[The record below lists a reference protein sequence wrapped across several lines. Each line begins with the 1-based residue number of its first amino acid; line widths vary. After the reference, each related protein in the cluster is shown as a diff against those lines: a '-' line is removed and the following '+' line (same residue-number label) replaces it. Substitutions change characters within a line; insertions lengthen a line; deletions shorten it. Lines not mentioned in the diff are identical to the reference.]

1 MSFRARLTTFFL
13 LIVVVPMVVMGV
25 LMFRLISDSQQ
36 GKADARASGLASAA
50 ASLYQSEE
58 ASARADAATLARAV
72 GTLRGSA
79 RVAHFAA
86 VAKQS
91 GLARATLSH
100 GAATLANVGDAT
112 AVAPGAAVFK
122 DPSTGQLLTVTV
134 SELTAGQY
142 VRELAAPGVA
152 IVIREGPKV
161 IGATITTAGSHPL
174 PTNGNVT
181 VGGTGYHA
189 VGQVFRGF
197 GRAPITVTVL
207 SGLSATSASVSGSR
221 AVAAALIAAFLA
233 LALAFSLL
241 ASRALQSRLR
251 DFLQAARRLAGGDFS
266 SPVRVE
272 GHDEFAALGEEFNR
286 MSTELSR
293 RLDELSR
300 ERVRL
305 RDAIRR
311 IGHTFASSLD
321 RQALLELALK
331 TAVDAVQASGGK
343 LSVRSATGE
352 ALAEA
357 AREGSLRGLEDA
369 VQRAEQAA
377 LADGGFGEDE
387 LDGVSVA
394 SVALGSVEPDHQAH
408 GLMTVAR
415 HGRPFTEDDRE
426 VLRSLGAETG
436 LALENIELHFQV
448 RRQAVTDE
456 LTGLANHGRFQEL
469 LNAEIEQVRRYHHP
483 IGLIMLDIDDF
494 KAVNDTYGHPQGD
507 AVLRQVARV
516 LRENSRDADS
526 PARYGGEELS
536 LILPHTDLEG
546 AHAIAERIRTAV
558 AGLRVPRTDRNG
570 VLRITASLGV
580 TASTAGDKIAL
591 IADADGALYEAKRR
605 GKNCTVAAGA
615 QVADASGPGYA

>member
-1 MSFRARLTTFFL
+1 MSFRARLTTFFV
-13 LIVVVPMVVMGV
+13 LIVVVPMVAMGV

-36 GKADARASGLASAA
+36 GKADARANGLATAA
-50 ASLYQSEE
+50 ASLYQSET
-58 ASARADAATLARAV
+58 AVARRDAATLARAV
-72 GTLRGSA
+72 GPFRGRA
-79 RVAHFAA
+79 LAAHFEA
-86 VAKQS
+86 VARQA
-91 GLARATLSH
+91 GLAKASLSNGSTTLVD
-100 GAATLANVGDAT
+100 VGDAT
-112 AVAPGAAVFK
+112 AIAPGAAFFK
-122 DPSTGQLLTVTV
+122 DLGTSQVLSVAV
-134 SELTAGQY
+134 SELTARQY
-142 VRELAAPGVA
+142 ARELSAPGVA
-152 IVIREGPKV
+152 VVVRERRQILASTLSMRSG
-161 IGATITTAGSHPL
+161 GAL
-174 PTNGNVT
+174 PINGNVT
-181 VGGTGYHA
+181 VGGVGYRA

-197 GRAPITVTVL
+197 GGAPVAVTVL
-207 SGLSATSASVSGSR
+207 SALSATNASLSGSR
-221 AVAAALIAAFLA
+221 AVAAALIVGFLV

-251 DFLQAARRLAGGDFS
+251 DFLHAARRLAGGDFS
-266 SPVRVE
+266 APIKVE

-321 RQALLELALK
+321 RPALLELALT
-331 TAVDAVQASGGK
+331 TAVDAVQASGGR
-343 LSVRSATGE
+343 LSARSAVGE
-352 ALAEA
+352 PVVET
-357 AREGSLRGLEDA
+357 AREGSLTGLEDA

-377 LADGGFGEDE
+377 LENGGLGEDE
-387 LDGVSVA
+387 VAGVSVA
-394 SVALGSVEPDHQAH
+394 AVALGSLEPSHEAH

-415 HGRPFTEDDRE
+415 RGRPFTDDDRE
-426 VLRSLGAETG
+426 VLRSLAAETA

-469 LNAEIEQVRRYHHP
+469 LNAEIEQVRRYHHS

-507 AVLRQVARV
+507 AVLRHVAHI

-546 AHAIAERIRTAV
+546 AYAIAERIRTAV
-558 AGLRVPRTDRNG
+558 AGLRVPRTDGDG
-570 VLRITASLGV
+570 VLRITASIGV
-580 TASTAGDKIAL
+580 TASTAGHKDAL

-615 QVADASGPGYA
+615 RVADTSAPG

>member
-1 MSFRARLTTFFL
+1 MSFRARLTTFFVF
-13 LIVVVPMVVMGV
+13 IVVVPMVAMGV

-36 GKADARASGLASAA
+36 GKADARANGLATAA
-50 ASLYQSEE
+50 ASLYQSET
-58 ASARADAATLARAV
+58 AVARGDAATLARAV
-72 GTLRGSA
+72 GAFRGRALATHFETVA
-79 RVAHFAA
+79 RQA
-86 VAKQS
+86 
-91 GLARATLSH
+91 GLAKATLNNDST
-100 GAATLANVGDAT
+100 TLADIGDAS
-112 AVAPGAAVFK
+112 AIAPGAAFFK
-122 DPSTGQLLTVTV
+122 DPATGQTMTVTV
-134 SELTAGQY
+134 SELTARQY
-142 VRELAAPGVA
+142 ARELSAPAVA
-152 IVIREGPKV
+152 VVVEEGPH
-161 IGATITTAGSHPL
+161 ILASTITMPLGRAL

-181 VGGTGYHA
+181 VGGMRYRA
-189 VGQVFRGF
+189 VGQGFRGF
-197 GRAPITVTVL
+197 GGAPITVTVL
-207 SGLSATSASVSGSR
+207 SALSATSASLSSSR
-221 AVAAALIAAFLA
+221 AVAAALIAGFLV

-272 GHDEFAALGEEFNR
+272 GRDEFAALGDEFNR

-321 RQALLELALK
+321 RPALLELALT
-331 TAVDAVQASGGK
+331 TAVDAVQASGGR
-343 LSVRSATGE
+343 LSTRSATGE
-352 ALAEA
+352 PLAET
-357 AREGSLRGLEDA
+357 AREGSLTGLEDA
-369 VQRAEQAA
+369 IHRAEQAA
-377 LADGGFGEDE
+377 LENGGLGEE
-387 LDGVSVA
+387 VEAGVSIA
-394 SVALGSVEPDHQAH
+394 AVALGSLERSADAH

-415 HGRPFTEDDRE
+415 SGRPFTDDDRE
-426 VLRSLGAETG
+426 VLRSLAAETA

-507 AVLRQVARV
+507 AVLRHVARI

-546 AHAIAERIRTAV
+546 AYAIAERIRTAV
-558 AGLRVPRTDRNG
+558 AGLRVPRTDGTG
-570 VLRITASLGV
+570 VLRVTASIGV
-580 TASTAGDKIAL
+580 TASTAGHKDAL

-605 GKNCTVAAGA
+605 GKNCTVPAGA
-615 QVADASGPGYA
+615 RIADASGPG

>member
-25 LMFRLISDSQQ
+25 LMFVLISDSQQ
-36 GKADARASGLASAA
+36 GKADARANGLATAA
-50 ASLYQSEE
+50 ASLYQSESAAARTDAE
-58 ASARADAATLARAV
+58 ALARAV
-72 GTLRGSA
+72 GPLHGRALFDRFAMLA
-79 RVAHFAA
+79 RKA
-86 VAKQS
+86 
-91 GLARATLSH
+91 GLARATLST
-100 GAATLANVGDAT
+100 GSKTLVGVGDTT
-112 AVAPGAAVFK
+112 AIAPGSVRLK
-122 DPSTGQLLTVTV
+122 DPGSGRMTTVTA
-134 SELTAGQY
+134 SELTGAEFA
-142 VRELAAPGVA
+142 RELAAPGVA
-152 IVIREGPKV
+152 VVVRQGPRLMGSTVTSAARE
-161 IGATITTAGSHPL
+161 SL

-181 VGGTGYHA
+181 VEGIGYRA

-197 GRAPITVTVL
+197 DGASVTITVL
-207 SGLSATSASVSGSR
+207 SALSATSTSLGGSR
-221 AVAAALIAAFLA
+221 VLAAALIVGFLVLAF
-233 LALAFSLL
+233 AFSLV

-251 DFLQAARRLAGGDFS
+251 DFLHAARRLAGGDFS

-305 RDAIRR
+305 RDAVRR

-321 RQALLELALK
+321 RPALLELALK
-331 TAVDAVQASGGK
+331 TAVDAVQASGGR
-343 LSVRSATGE
+343 LSVRSADGE
-352 ALAEA
+352 PLAET
-357 AREGSLRGLEDA
+357 AREGSLKGLDDA
-369 VQRAEQAA
+369 VQRAEEAA
-377 LADGGFGEDE
+377 LGDGGLGEGE
-387 LDGVSVA
+387 RAGASVA
-394 SVALGSVEPDHQAH
+394 SVVLGSLEAGHQPH

-415 HGRPFTEDDRE
+415 WGRPFTDDDRE
-426 VLRSLGAETG
+426 VLRSLGAETA

-507 AVLRQVARV
+507 AVLRQVARI

-536 LILPHTDLEG
+536 LILPHTDLDG
-546 AHAIAERIRTAV
+546 AYAIAERIRTAV
-558 AGLRVPRTDRNG
+558 AELRVARTDGTG
-570 VLRITASLGV
+570 VLRTTASIGV
-580 TASTAGDKIAL
+580 TASTAGDKDAL

-605 GKNCTVAAGA
+605 GKNCTVAARA
-615 QVADASGPGYA
+615 RVADASGPG